1 MKLDVPEVKNHVIP
15 IRLSP
20 ELFQQTQKIA
30 RQNKTKHS
38 TILRILIEKAL
49 KESSNPSKE

>member
-1 MKLDVPEVKNHVIP
+1 MKIEVPQVKNHVIP

-20 ELFQQTQKIA
+20 DLFSKTAKIA
-30 RQNKTKHS
+30 RQNKAKHS

-49 KESSNPSKE
+49 SAS